1 MMVKNSKRPINI
13 KIDDSHLA
21 ASGSA
26 LHEYAGPYAPNAG
39 PVFPMLEKTTPTA
52 SINGN
57 PSASMMRMLRKL
69 MKINNM
75 VNAKTVKRNVGA
87 IAC

>member
-1 MMVKNSKRPINI
+1 MVKNSKRPINI
-13 KIDDSHLA
+13 KIDEIHLA
-21 ASGSA
+21 KSGNA

-52 SINGN
+52 SINGK

-69 MKINNM
+69 MKINSM
-75 VNAKTVKRNVGA
+75 VNANTVKRNVGA